1 MLTPRVRILPV
12 SMGLLLGSLLAP
24 SASAQ
29 EPAAPASYIEAVEE
43 PADAGG
49 VMDEVDAE
57 QAQVEAGAPGLSEE
71 ARNRVEQIVVTA
83 RKRAE
88 LLEDTPVSIT
98 ALSENL
104 LREAN
109 ITRFSE
115 IENLVPNMEFL
126 GNNSNGRIYIR
137 GVGQAQT
144 GAAFDSGVGLYI
156 DGIYL
161 PRSQVL
167 VFDVVDITAI
177 EVLRG
182 PQGTLFGKNTV
193 GGAINV
199 TTAKPSDTLEASAWL
214 NVGNRSRVESRV
226 MLNIPIDIG
235 WFEDRLATRI
245 AFASENHDGFNTT
258 RYPNPATGEPA
269 RYISSV
275 ANLSFLGSLQLEILP
290 ELILDV
296 SGSWLENR
304 AVQGAGECVIV
315 KEQGLGLG
323 DPDYYP
329 ACRATR
335 PYEYSAN
342 RRSNMGGRNWGSWG
356 TLAWSPGQMGFL
368 EDLSLKYIGAWRGQ
382 NNHAVTDL
390 DMTDVS
396 MLILASDGGG
406 PGFLLGKPGQSEQ
419 VQQELQMNASTLDGR
434 LNFVSGLFGFW
445 ETAERGNATIV
456 PPISQRTLNETR
468 FRNWT
473 WAVYGQGT
481 LDVTEWLG
489 LTVGLRYT
497 QDKKGA
503 WQKNKRL
510 TETGEVQAITKTGK
524 GSEIFEAWTP
534 LVNVAMTLPE
544 QYLDESPLDHLMGYV
559 SWSQGFKGGGFNAV
573 INPADES
580 DEFLSF
586 GPETLDNF
594 EVGLKTVAFDRTL
607 TVNLSVFAALYND
620 IQVRTFQPVYDEA
633 GELETLLSL
642 TLNAAASVNRGV
654 ELDFNWRP
662 AQGWRVE
669 GSLGLLDARYTDFPV
684 GIDNVNGQQ
693 INRSGQ
699 RLPAAM
705 PIQSYMA
712 VQYSLPV
719 DGAWVGPLRGWLT
732 PRIDW
737 SYRSGVNWIGP
748 ELAAAEQPAYNTLG
762 LRLSYDFW
770 DDRAQFALW
779 ARNLTDKR
787 ASTAG
792 VSLASFYG
800 VYQRPWMPG
809 RTFGAEFA
817 YAFN

>member
-1 MLTPRVRILPV
+1 M
-12 SMGLLLGSLLAP
+12 LLAILATFFAP
-24 SASAQ
+24 PVAAQ
-29 EPAAPASYIEAVEE
+29 EPGAASSYVEAIEQ
-43 PADAGG
+43 PTDAGG
-49 VMDEVDAE
+49 VMDEVDAAA
-57 QAQVEAGAPGLSEE
+57 AQVEEGAPDLSAGERIRIEE
-71 ARNRVEQIVVTA
+71 IVVTA

-109 ITRFSE
+109 VSRFSE
-115 IENLVPNMEFL
+115 IEDLVPNLEFI
-126 GNNSNGRIYIR
+126 GDNSNGRIYIR

-144 GAAFDSGVGLYI
+144 GAAFDAGVGLYI

-167 VFDVVDITAI
+167 VFDVVDITSI

-199 TTAKPSDTLEASAWL
+199 TTAKPSDTLDASAWL
-214 NVGNRSRVESRV
+214 NVGNRNRVESRV

-245 AFASENHDGFNTT
+245 AFASENHDGFDTT
-258 RYPNPATGEPA
+258 RYPNPTTGAAA
-269 RYISSV
+269 RYTSSV

-304 AVQGAGECVIV
+304 AVQGVGECVIV
-315 KEQGLGLG
+315 EEQGLGLN

-342 RRSNMGGRNWGSWG
+342 RRSNRGGRNWGSWG

-368 EDLSLKYIGAWRGQ
+368 EDLSLKYIGSWRGQ
-382 NNHAVTDL
+382 SNHALTDL
-390 DMTDVS
+390 DLTDVS

-406 PGFLLGKPGQSEQ
+406 PGLLLGKPGQSEQ
-419 VQQELQMNASTLDGR
+419 VQQEVQMNASALDGR

-445 ETAERGNATIV
+445 ETAERGNATIATIV
-456 PPISQRTLNETR
+456 PPIAQRTLNETR

-473 WAVYGQGT
+473 WALYAQGT

-510 TETGEVQAITKTGK
+510 TETGEVEAITKTGK
-524 GSEIFEAWTP
+524 GSEVFEAWTP

-544 QYLDESPLDHLMGYV
+544 RYLDESPLDHLMGYV

-573 INPADES
+573 INPSDES
-580 DEFLSF
+580 NEFLSF
-586 GPETLDNF
+586 APETLDNF

-620 IQVRTFQPVYDEA
+620 IQVRTFQPIYDEA

-654 ELDFNWRP
+654 ELDFSWRP
-662 AQGWRVE
+662 ARGWRVE

-684 GIDNVNGQQ
+684 GINNVNGQQ
-693 INRSGQ
+693 VNRSGQ

-712 VQYSLPV
+712 LQYSLPV
-719 DGAWVGPLRGWLT
+719 DGAWVGSMRGWLT

-748 ELAAAEQPAYNTLG
+748 ELTAADQPAYNTLG
-762 LRLSYDFW
+762 LRLSYDFL

-787 ASTAG
+787 VSGAG

-817 YAFN
+817 YSFN